1 MKSRHIHISD
11 RQEEPPQIMCVE
23 VYYRLNLAFNPY
35 MLTAF
40 IIFNVFAHVG
50 AYGQTNIGR
59 YTHGFTKTISV
70 NHPQVV

>member
-40 IIFNVFAHVG
+40 YHF
-50 AYGQTNIGR
+50 
-59 YTHGFTKTISV
+59 
-70 NHPQVV
+70 